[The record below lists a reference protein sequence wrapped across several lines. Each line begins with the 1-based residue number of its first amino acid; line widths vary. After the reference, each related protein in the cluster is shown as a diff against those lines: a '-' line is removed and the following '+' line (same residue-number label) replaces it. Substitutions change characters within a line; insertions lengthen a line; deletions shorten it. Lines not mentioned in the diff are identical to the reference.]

1 MKILSINFG
10 YNGSLCLLDNAKIIK
25 HTSLN
30 KINNEGT
37 LSLITKASLIL
48 FFENT
53 GITIDDIDYFVF
65 VGYDKDKIKLGY
77 DTDFVP
83 DEGYRISSSNLYE
96 HYGLEKR
103 PVSKLDCLL
112 PPHTE
117 SPYDYVKGHFLF
129 KKYVKPAYI
138 VSPDIAYSSYG
149 YYTSEFNRSLNIT
162 VNSNEGSPY
171 SGSMVS
177 LSKGNNIS
185 VVERPKISVGKL
197 YPKMTEL
204 LGFGSGYDNNTTIHD
219 ISTRYH
225 IPKSMVDMVDEGVD
239 NKKSNIRDNY
249 ELSFF
254 FNYSTCQYYQDIK
267 DNKMIPYSS
276 FDIED
281 VNSKYVLKTA
291 AITQKVL
298 ENTVIKLISD
308 SIEKYSGTYTH
319 NVVLSG
325 DVFENRRLN
334 TKILKAFKDI
344 DLHIAP
350 YNTKEVM
357 SLGAA
362 LYVNNMLGIRR
373 TYSRDFLLST
383 TPYRFKLNNDKGLDI
398 DYDKLNKELSNN
410 LISFNRYMTECTGKS
425 MGYSCLLFD
434 VDCKRYDEVK
444 EQMLSNPYEKPILM
458 VTEESFNEHFID
470 VPFTMDNNTVA
481 KPLLPHIFKNFI
493 HDDGYLNVFVI
504 NEKTN
509 PLLSKLLK
517 GCGKDYIGMYHFRD
531 KEYSHIIYNMSMF
544 EITKNLGIDV
554 MIFEDKIHIK

>member
-25 HTSLN
+25 HVSLN
-30 KINNEGT
+30 KINNRENRPYIT
-37 LSLITKASLIL
+37 SMVLSM

-53 GITIDDIDYFVF
+53 SFTMDDIDCFVF
-65 VGYDKDKIKLGY
+65 VGYDKDRIQVEYDSDFIPDDGY
-77 DTDFVP
+77 V
-83 DEGYRISSSNLYE
+83 ISSNNLYN
-96 HYGLEKR
+96 HYGLEKK
-103 PVSKLDCLL
+103 PVKRLDCLL

-117 SPYDYVKGHFLF
+117 SPYDYVKGRFL
-129 KKYVKPAYI
+129 YRNHIKPAYI

-225 IPKSMVDMVDEGVD
+225 IPKGMVGMVDEGVD
-239 NKKSNIRDNY
+239 NKESDIRDNY

-254 FNYSTCQYYQDIK
+254 FNHSTCQYYQDIQ

-350 YNTKEVM
+350 YNTKEVL
-357 SLGAA
+357 SLGGA
-362 LYVNNMLGIRR
+362 LYINNMLGIRR

-383 TPYRFKLNNDKGLDI
+383 TPYRFKFNNESGLDI
-398 DYDKLNKELSNN
+398 DHDKLNKELNRN
-410 LISFNRYMTECTGKS
+410 IVSFNRNVTESTGKS
-425 MGYSCLLFD
+425 MGYSSILFD
-434 VDCKRYDEVK
+434 VNCDRYKEVK
-444 EQMLSNPYEKPILM
+444 DLFLSNPYEKPILM

-470 VPFTMDNNTVA
+470 VPYTMDNNTVA

-509 PLLSKLLK
+509 SVMYNLLK
-517 GCGKDYIGMYHFRD
+517 GCDRDYIGMYDFKCTD
-531 KEYSHIIYNMSMF
+531 YNHIIFNRSIF
-544 EITKNLGIDV
+544 DITKTLGIDV